1 MSESPLAERLS
12 SLRTPDGTTLVLAEV
27 LEGEEVGPGPSFLL
41 IHGLAQT
48 RRAFELGPLPRLL
61 LARGARVFLGE
72 LRGHGRSHGARP
84 EHELEA
90 YFSDD
95 LPTLFA
101 AIPGPIHYVGHSL
114 GGILGYGALGRPLGA
129 RLASVTG
136 VAAPLALAAR
146 RPDIRLL
153 AALAGPLAARLDTI
167 PLDRLLAGLAR
178 PLARAGA
185 PFWLRAFQRYVG
197 LTNPELASPAALEAT
212 LVTSHA
218 ESPAVFRALLAMA
231 VSGRPL
237 LLGQDLEAAVRQAH
251 QPVAAIVGGRDVFA
265 APASVRGLAH
275 GAGPRM
281 VEVVEQ
287 GAHVDLT
294 LGHHWAQ
301 TFARWWPFVT
311 APR

>member
-1 MSESPLAERLS
+1 MSESPLAERLF

-27 LEGEEVGPGPSFLL
+27 LGGEEAGTGPSFLL

-61 LARGARVFLGE
+61 LGQGARVFLGE
-72 LRGHGRSHGARP
+72 LRGHGRSHGAEP
-84 EHELEA
+84 AHELEA
-90 YFSDD
+90 YFSQD
-95 LPTLFA
+95 LPTFFD

-114 GGILGYGALGRPLGA
+114 GGILGYAALGRPLGA

-136 VAAPLALAAR
+136 VAAPLTLAAG
-146 RPDIRLL
+146 RPDIRLA
-153 AALAGPLAARLDTI
+153 AALAGPIASRLDSI
-167 PLDRLLAGLAR
+167 PLDRLLAGLAK
-178 PLARAGA
+178 PLARPAA

-197 LTNPELASPAALEAT
+197 LTNPALASAAALEAT

-218 ESPAVFRALLAMA
+218 ESPAVFQALLAMA

-237 LLGQDLEAAVRQAH
+237 LLGQDLEAAVRRAH

-265 APASVRGLAH
+265 APASVRGLEQ
-275 GAGPRM
+275 GAGPRLVHL
-281 VEVVEQ
+281 VEH

-294 LGHHWAQ
+294 LGHHWTR
-301 TFARWWPFVT
+301 TFERWWPFVT